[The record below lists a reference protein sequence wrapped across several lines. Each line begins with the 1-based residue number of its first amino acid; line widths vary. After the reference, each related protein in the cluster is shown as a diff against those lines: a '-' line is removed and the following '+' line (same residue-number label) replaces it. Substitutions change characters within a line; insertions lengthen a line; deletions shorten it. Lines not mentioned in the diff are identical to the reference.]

1 METATS
7 PSQGFPR
14 DLLAQPIATRL
25 HYFETKVG
33 AHQHLKEVHAILL
46 HAIRYPAGAS
56 LLVVFGPT
64 GVGKTTLRQR
74 IERQLLED
82 AMTDPSLFPGHIP
95 VVAMEAA
102 SPDSG
107 SFHWKDYYTRALL
120 ALDEPFIADKIT
132 YDVRDMHRDEQGR
145 LVIERNLTIPDLR
158 RALEK
163 TLLYRQPRAFIV
175 DEAQHFRKMA
185 SGRRLLDQ
193 MDNLKSLAGMTNT
206 VYVIYN
212 LEQRG
217 RLLNNWHYV
226 YSELVS
232 DVLFQ
237 KSRARLYIM
246 HVLVGTYELLGL
258 TNLSAQLS
266 RRSLE
271 IHFPRYHADKPEDL
285 KEFKKLLRT
294 LQKHLPLPEEPDLE
308 SHYDYFYEH
317 CLGCTGMLKTWLNRT
332 LAAALEHQA
341 STLTRVL
348 WERHAQPRR
357 KLVQMIREIR
367 EGEQTLQEDEAQ
379 RQELRTL
386 LKLAPP
392 QASERDTGNNPLTAP
407 HSQPIPV
414 GQRAPHRDP
423 VGREDEHDESHRDPL

>member
-1 METATS
+1 MDPTTA
-7 PSQGFPR
+7 PVQGFPR
-14 DLLAQPIATRL
+14 DLLTQSIASRL
-25 HYFETKVG
+25 RYFAAKVV
-33 AHQHLKEVHAILL
+33 AHQRLKEIHTSLL

-56 LLVVFGPT
+56 LILVFGPT

-74 IERQLLED
+74 IERQRLED
-82 AMTDPSLFPGHIP
+82 AVISSTTNPGHIP
-95 VVAMEAA
+95 VVAVEAVI
-102 SPDSG
+102 PDCG
-107 SFHWKDYYTRALL
+107 SCHWKEYYTRALL

-206 VYVIYN
+206 V
-212 LEQRG
+212 
-217 RLLNNWHYV
+217 
-226 YSELVS
+226 
-232 DVLFQ
+232 
-237 KSRARLYIM
+237 

-294 LQKHLPLPEEPDLE
+294 LQKHLPLASEPDLV
-308 SHYDYFYEH
+308 SHSDYFYEH
-317 CLGCTGMLKTWLNRT
+317 CLGCTGMLKTWLNRN
-332 LAAALEHQA
+332 LAAAFEQQVPTFT
-341 STLTRVL
+341 SQL
-348 WERHAQPRR
+348 WEKHAEPGR
-357 KLVQMIREIR
+357 KLVQIIREIR
-367 EGEQTLQEDEAQ
+367 EGEQLLQEDETL

-386 LKLAPP
+386 LKLDAPLSVGNT
-392 QASERDTGNNPLTAP
+392 SEKQRCSSPRNQ
-407 HSQPIPV
+407 QPPV
-414 GQRAPHRDP
+414 GQRAPRRDP
-423 VGREDEHDESHRDPL
+423 VGKEETHVQ

>member
-1 METATS
+1 MGTHTS

-25 HYFETKVG
+25 HYFETKVV
-33 AHQHLKEVHAILL
+33 AHQHLKEVHATLL

-56 LLVVFGPT
+56 LIVVVGPT

-82 AMTDPSLFPGHIP
+82 AVSASSSNPGHIP

-206 VYVIYN
+206 V
-212 LEQRG
+212 
-217 RLLNNWHYV
+217 
-226 YSELVS
+226 
-232 DVLFQ
+232 
-237 KSRARLYIM
+237 

-294 LQKHLPLPEEPDLE
+294 LQKHLPLAEEPDLE
-308 SHYDYFYEH
+308 SHYDYFYEQ

-332 LAAALEHQA
+332 LAAALEQQA
-341 STLTRVL
+341 STFTSVL
-348 WERHAQPRR
+348 WERHAEPRR
-357 KLVQMIREIR
+357 KLIQMIREVR
-367 EGEQTLQEDEAQ
+367 EGEQALHEDDAQ
-379 RQELRTL
+379 HKELRTL
-386 LKLAPP
+386 LKLAPIMHP
-392 QASERDTGNNPLTAP
+392 LSDRETSPLAASKK
-407 HSQPIPV
+407 QPAPV
-414 GQRAPHRDP
+414 GQRAPQRDP
-423 VGREDEHDESHRDPL
+423 VGRESEHG

>member
-1 METATS
+1 MGTTTE

-14 DLLAQPIATRL
+14 DLLTQPIATRL
-25 HYFETKVG
+25 RYFETKVV
-33 AHQHLKEVHAILL
+33 AHQRLKEVHTTLL
-46 HAIRYPAGAS
+46 HAIRHPAGTS
-56 LLVVFGPT
+56 LILVFGPT

-82 AMTDPSLFPGHIP
+82 AEALPTLGPGHIP

-193 MDNLKSLAGMTNT
+193 MDTLKSLAGMTNA
-206 VYVIYN
+206 
-212 LEQRG
+212 L
-217 RLLNNWHYV
+217 
-226 YSELVS
+226 
-232 DVLFQ
+232 
-237 KSRARLYIM
+237 

-266 RRSLE
+266 RRSME
-271 IHFPRYHADKPEDL
+271 IHFSRYHADKLEDL

-294 LQKHLPLPEEPDLE
+294 LQKHLPLAEEPDLE
-308 SHYDYFYEH
+308 THYDYFYEH

-332 LAAALEHQA
+332 LAAALEQQA
-341 STLTRVL
+341 STLTSKL
-348 WERHAQPRR
+348 WEHLAWPRR
-357 KLVQMIREIR
+357 KLVQMLREIR
-367 EGEQTLQEDEAQ
+367 EGEQSLQEDEPLH
-379 RQELRTL
+379 RELRTL
-386 LKLAPP
+386 LKLD
-392 QASERDTGNNPLTAP
+392 ASSSTGSNAGALPGASSRRQHAL
-407 HSQPIPV
+407 V
-414 GQRAPHRDP
+414 GQRAPQRDP
-423 VGREDEHDESHRDPL
+423 VGREEEHVQ

>member
-1 METATS
+1 MGTTTS
-7 PSQGFPR
+7 PVQGFPR
-14 DLLAQPIATRL
+14 DLLTQPIASRL
-25 HYFETKVG
+25 RYFETKVV
-33 AHQHLKEVHAILL
+33 AHQRLKEVHATLL
-46 HAIRYPAGAS
+46 HAIRHPAGAS
-56 LLVVFGPT
+56 LILVFGPT

-175 DEAQHFRKMA
+175 DEAQHFRKMV

-206 VYVIYN
+206 V
-212 LEQRG
+212 
-217 RLLNNWHYV
+217 
-226 YSELVS
+226 
-232 DVLFQ
+232 
-237 KSRARLYIM
+237 

-266 RRSLE
+266 RRSIE
-271 IHFPRYHADKPEDL
+271 IHFGRYRAELHDDRLA
-285 KEFKKLLRT
+285 FKSVVLT
-294 LQKHLPLPEEPDLE
+294 LQKHLPLASEPDLV
-308 SHYDYFYEH
+308 SHSDYFYEH

-332 LAAALEHQA
+332 LAAALEQA
-341 STLTRVL
+341 EPTFTSKL
-348 WERHAQPRR
+348 WEKHA
-357 KLVQMIREIR
+357 E
-367 EGEQTLQEDEAQ
+367 
-379 RQELRTL
+379 
-386 LKLAPP
+386 
-392 QASERDTGNNPLTAP
+392 
-407 HSQPIPV
+407 
-414 GQRAPHRDP
+414 
-423 VGREDEHDESHRDPL
+423 

>member
-1 METATS
+1 MISTKTTKGDDGTGTAPS
-7 PSQGFPR
+7 PVQGFPPE
-14 DLLAQPIATRL
+14 LLTQSQAARL
-25 HYFETKVG
+25 GYFETKVV
-33 AHQHLKEVHAILL
+33 AHQRLKEVHAALL
-46 HAIRYPAGAS
+46 HAIRHPAGAS
-56 LLVVFGPT
+56 LILIFGPT

-74 IERQLLED
+74 IERQVLED
-82 AMTDPSLFPGHIP
+82 AQTSPLLRPGHIP

-163 TLLYRQPRAFIV
+163 TLVYRQPRAFIV

-206 VYVIYN
+206 V
-212 LEQRG
+212 
-217 RLLNNWHYV
+217 
-226 YSELVS
+226 
-232 DVLFQ
+232 
-237 KSRARLYIM
+237 

-271 IHFPRYHADKPEDL
+271 IHFPRYQADKSEDL

-294 LQKHLPLPEEPDLE
+294 LQKHLPLAEEPDLE

-332 LAAALEHQA
+332 LAAALEQQA
-341 STLTRVL
+341 SRLSAKL
-348 WERHAQPRR
+348 WEQHAEPRR
-357 KLVQMIREIR
+357 KLMQMIREIR
-367 EGEQTLQEDEAQ
+367 EGEQSLQEGETLH
-379 RQELRTL
+379 QELRTL
-386 LKLAPP
+386 LKLDLNSSTGSNTGALPV
-392 QASERDTGNNPLTAP
+392 ASSSNQYA
-407 HSQPIPV
+407 PV
-414 GQRAPHRDP
+414 GQRAPQRDP
-423 VGREDEHDESHRDPL
+423 VGREEEQVQ

>member
-1 METATS
+1 METAS
-7 PSQGFPR
+7 SSLQGFPQE
-14 DLLAQPIATRL
+14 LLSEPATRRL
-25 HYFETKVG
+25 RYFETKVV
-33 AHQHLKEVHAILL
+33 AHQRLKEIHASLL
-46 HAIRYPAGAS
+46 HAIQHAAGAS
-56 LLVVFGPT
+56 LILVCGPT

-74 IERQLLED
+74 IERQFLED
-82 AMTDPSLFPGHIP
+82 ATTDPSLFPGHIP

-107 SFHWKDYYTRALL
+107 NFHWRDYYTRALL

-163 TLLYRQPRAFIV
+163 TLLYRQPRAFII

-206 VYVIYN
+206 V
-212 LEQRG
+212 
-217 RLLNNWHYV
+217 
-226 YSELVS
+226 
-232 DVLFQ
+232 
-237 KSRARLYIM
+237 

-266 RRSLE
+266 RRTLE
-271 IHFPRYHADKPEDL
+271 IHFPRYHADNAEDL
-285 KEFKKLLRT
+285 KEFRKLLRT
-294 LQKHLPLPEEPDLE
+294 LQKHLPLVVEPDLE
-308 SHYDYFYEH
+308 SHADEFYER
-317 CLGCTGMLKTWLNRT
+317 CLGCTGMLKTWLNRA
-332 LAAALEHQA
+332 LAAALEQQA
-341 STLTRVL
+341 KTITCAL
-348 WERHAQPRR
+348 WQRHAEPRS

-367 EGEQTLQEDEAQ
+367 EGEQALAEDEAHH
-379 RQELRTL
+379 QELRTL
-386 LKLAPP
+386 LHLPCTDPLENDAAASP
-392 QASERDTGNNPLTAP
+392 QGSPQ
-407 HSQPIPV
+407 SQPIPV

-423 VGREDEHDESHRDPL
+423 VGRENPCG

>member
-25 HYFETKVG
+25 HYFETKVV

-56 LLVVFGPT
+56 LIVVFGPT

-107 SFHWKDYYTRALL
+107 SFHWKYYYTRALL

-206 VYVIYN
+206 V
-212 LEQRG
+212 
-217 RLLNNWHYV
+217 
-226 YSELVS
+226 
-232 DVLFQ
+232 
-237 KSRARLYIM
+237 

-348 WERHAQPRR
+348 WERHAEPRR

-414 GQRAPHRDP
+414 GQRAPQRDP

>member
-1 METATS
+1 MISTKTTKGDDGTGTAPS
-7 PSQGFPR
+7 PVQGFPPE
-14 DLLAQPIATRL
+14 LLTQSQAARL
-25 HYFETKVG
+25 GYFETKVV
-33 AHQHLKEVHAILL
+33 AHQRLKEVHAALL
-46 HAIRYPAGAS
+46 HAIRHPAGAS
-56 LLVVFGPT
+56 LILIFGPT

-74 IERQLLED
+74 IERQVLED
-82 AMTDPSLFPGHIP
+82 AQTSPLLRPGHIP

-163 TLLYRQPRAFIV
+163 TLVYRQPRAFIV

-206 VYVIYN
+206 V
-212 LEQRG
+212 
-217 RLLNNWHYV
+217 
-226 YSELVS
+226 
-232 DVLFQ
+232 
-237 KSRARLYIM
+237 

-271 IHFPRYHADKPEDL
+271 IHFPRYQADKSEDL

-294 LQKHLPLPEEPDLE
+294 LQKHLPLAEEPDLE

-332 LAAALEHQA
+332 LAAALEQQA
-341 STLTRVL
+341 STLTAKL
-348 WERHAQPRR
+348 WEQHAEPRR
-357 KLVQMIREIR
+357 KLMQMIREIC
-367 EGEQTLQEDEAQ
+367 EGEQSLQEGETLH
-379 RQELRTL
+379 QELRTL
-386 LKLAPP
+386 LKLDLNSSTGSNTGALPV
-392 QASERDTGNNPLTAP
+392 ASSSNQYA
-407 HSQPIPV
+407 PV
-414 GQRAPHRDP
+414 GQRAPQRDP
-423 VGREDEHDESHRDPL
+423 VGREEEHVQ

>member
-1 METATS
+1 META
-7 PSQGFPR
+7 PSSVQGFPR
-14 DLLAQPIATRL
+14 ELLSEPTTRRL
-25 HYFETKVG
+25 RYFETKVV
-33 AHQHLKEVHAILL
+33 AHQRLKEVHASLL
-46 HAIRYPAGAS
+46 HAIQHPAGAS
-56 LLVVFGPT
+56 LILVCGPT

-74 IERQLLED
+74 IERQFLED
-82 AMTDPSLFPGHIP
+82 AMTDPSLLPGHIP

-107 SFHWKDYYTRALL
+107 NFHWKDYYTRALL

-163 TLLYRQPRAFIV
+163 TLLYRQPRAFII

-206 VYVIYN
+206 V
-212 LEQRG
+212 
-217 RLLNNWHYV
+217 
-226 YSELVS
+226 
-232 DVLFQ
+232 
-237 KSRARLYIM
+237 

-266 RRSLE
+266 RRTLE

-294 LQKHLPLPEEPDLE
+294 LQKYLPLASEPDLV
-308 SHYDYFYEH
+308 SHADYFYEH

-332 LAAALEHQA
+332 LAAALEQKLPTFT
-341 STLTRVL
+341 SKL
-348 WERHAQPRR
+348 WEKHAEPSR

-367 EGEQTLQEDEAQ
+367 EGEQLLQEDETL

-386 LKLAPP
+386 LKLDAPQRGGNP
-392 QASERDTGNNPLTAP
+392 SEKQGCSSPRNQ
-407 HSQPIPV
+407 QPPV
-414 GQRAPHRDP
+414 GQRAPGRDP
-423 VGREDEHDESHRDPL
+423 VGKEETDVQ

>member
-1 METATS
+1 MDPTTA
-7 PSQGFPR
+7 PVQGFPR
-14 DLLAQPIATRL
+14 DLLTQSIASRL
-25 HYFETKVG
+25 RYFAAKVV
-33 AHQHLKEVHAILL
+33 AHQRLKEIHTSLL

-56 LLVVFGPT
+56 LILVFGPT

-74 IERQLLED
+74 IERQRLED
-82 AMTDPSLFPGHIP
+82 AVISSTTNPGHIP

-185 SGRRLLDQ
+185 SSRSLLDQ
-193 MDNLKSLAGMTNT
+193 MDNLKSLAGMTHT
-206 VYVIYN
+206 V
-212 LEQRG
+212 
-217 RLLNNWHYV
+217 
-226 YSELVS
+226 
-232 DVLFQ
+232 
-237 KSRARLYIM
+237 

-266 RRSLE
+266 RRSIE
-271 IHFPRYHADKPEDL
+271 IHFSRYHADKPEDS

-294 LQKHLPLPEEPDLE
+294 LQKHLHIEEDPDLE
-308 SHYDYFYEH
+308 YQSDYFYEH
-317 CLGCTGMLKTWLNRT
+317 CL
-332 LAAALEHQA
+332 
-341 STLTRVL
+341 V
-348 WERHAQPRR
+348 
-357 KLVQMIREIR
+357 V
-367 EGEQTLQEDEAQ
+367 
-379 RQELRTL
+379 
-386 LKLAPP
+386 
-392 QASERDTGNNPLTAP
+392 
-407 HSQPIPV
+407 HS
-414 GQRAPHRDP
+414 AKAW
-423 VGREDEHDESHRDPL
+423 

>member
-163 TLLYRQPRAFIV
+163 TLLYRQPRAFII

-206 VYVIYN
+206 V
-212 LEQRG
+212 
-217 RLLNNWHYV
+217 
-226 YSELVS
+226 
-232 DVLFQ
+232 
-237 KSRARLYIM
+237 

-266 RRSLE
+266 RRTLE

-294 LQKHLPLPEEPDLE
+294 LQKHLPLASEPDLV
-308 SHYDYFYEH
+308 SHSDYFYEH

-332 LAAALEHQA
+332 LAAALEQPEPTFT
-341 STLTRVL
+341 SKL
-348 WERHAQPRR
+348 WEKHAEPRR

-367 EGEQTLQEDEAQ
+367 EGEQLLQEDETL

-386 LKLAPP
+386 LKLEAPLSGGTP
-392 QASERDTGNNPLTAP
+392 SEKPGGSAP
-407 HSQPIPV
+407 RSQHPPV
-414 GQRAPHRDP
+414 GQRVPQRDP
-423 VGREDEHDESHRDPL
+423 VGKEETDVQ